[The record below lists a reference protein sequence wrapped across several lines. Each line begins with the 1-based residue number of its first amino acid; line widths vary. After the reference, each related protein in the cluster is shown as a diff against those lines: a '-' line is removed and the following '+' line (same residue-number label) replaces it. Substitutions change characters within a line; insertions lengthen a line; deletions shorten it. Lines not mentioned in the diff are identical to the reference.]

1 MESPR
6 TADPHAPESLSN
18 EDAAIVA
25 RLREARLKV
34 REEMARVVVGQE
46 SVIDH
51 LLVGLLCRG
60 HVLLLGV
67 PGVGKTL
74 MSRTLARTLEME
86 FRRIQ
91 FTPDLMPSDITG
103 VDIIE
108 EDAQTGRRKLEFL
121 PGPVFTNFLLAD
133 EINRTPPK
141 TQAALLQAMQER
153 EVSIGRRT
161 YPLNPPFFVVATQNP
176 IEMEGTYPLPEA
188 QLDRFMFNLKVK
200 YPSQA
205 EELQIVKGT
214 TGTRS
219 AEARPVLKAEE
230 VLRLQDL
237 VRGVPVADAV
247 AAYAV
252 RLVASSRPG
261 ETKEIDGVHKYL
273 LYGASPRASQYLVLG
288 AKARAI
294 LAGKYHVDFDDIKSL
309 AGAVLRHRLV
319 LNFHARADGVDAD
332 GVIRRL
338 VESVKYEA

>member
-1 MESPR
+1 
-6 TADPHAPESLSN
+6 
-18 EDAAIVA
+18 
-25 RLREARLKV
+25 
-34 REEMARVVVGQE
+34 MARVVVGQE

-74 MSRTLARTLEME
+74 MSRTMARTLDME

-188 QLDRFMFNLKVK
+188 QLDRFMFNIKVK
-200 YPSQA
+200 YPTPA

-214 TGTRS
+214 TGTKT
-219 AEARPVLKAEE
+219 AEARPVLKADE
-230 VLRLQDL
+230 VIRLQDL

-247 AAYAV
+247 ASYSV
-252 RLVASSRPG
+252 RLATTTRPG
-261 ETKEIDGVHKYL
+261 ESKEVEGIHKYL

-288 AKARAI
+288 AKARAA
-294 LAGKYHVDFDDIKSL
+294 LAGKYHVDFDDVKAL
-309 AGAVLRHRLV
+309 AGPVLRHRLV

-332 GVIRRL
+332 AVIRRL
-338 VESVKYEA
+338 VEAVKFEA